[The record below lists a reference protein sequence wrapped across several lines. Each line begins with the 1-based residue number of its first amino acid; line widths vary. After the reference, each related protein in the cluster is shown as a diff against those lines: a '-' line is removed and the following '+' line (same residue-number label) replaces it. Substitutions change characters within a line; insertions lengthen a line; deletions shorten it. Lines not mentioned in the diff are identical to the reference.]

1 MLVSVEPAEIRSSYF
16 ISLTVVF
23 VALAGIPLAMLAWST
38 GRAIGARET
47 APQGAAMLDTWG
59 SDVIVG
65 LFALLFGGTFRVFM
79 LFAPPP
85 QTRQQRR
92 EGETRLQVSRRQAD
106 QGAQLPR
113 STKLATLALYGLLA
127 VICVSIAVSPVE
139 MRWPAFA
146 VGFLTGLA
154 TLEGIFRF
162 ARRSATVPPSPAS

>member
-65 LFALLFGGTFRVFM
+65 LFALLFGGTFR
-79 LFAPPP
+79 P
-85 QTRQQRR
+85 
-92 EGETRLQVSRRQAD
+92 
-106 QGAQLPR
+106 
-113 STKLATLALYGLLA
+113 KLRG
-127 VICVSIAVSPVE
+127 
-139 MRWPAFA
+139 R
-146 VGFLTGLA
+146 
-154 TLEGIFRF
+154 
-162 ARRSATVPPSPAS
+162 